1 MDILALVTSW
11 WITTEVRER
20 RHTDVS
26 RTILIFLRSFAYNKQ
41 RENQEVNNLNIL
53 KCPNCGWNCV
63 SLHKT
68 PHGGR
73 YYIGCAN
80 CHWVGPQPFFR
91 HFGLEQGIQAQHP
104 HNAPAAPPALGIH
117 PPLITHRKEKLI

>member
-80 CHWVGPQPFFR
+80 CHWVGPQKFFR
-91 HFGLEQGIQAQHP
+91 FSAILAWNKESKRNTHTTPQQPRQRWAY
-104 HNAPAAPPALGIH
+104 IH
-117 PPLITHRKEKLI
+117 R